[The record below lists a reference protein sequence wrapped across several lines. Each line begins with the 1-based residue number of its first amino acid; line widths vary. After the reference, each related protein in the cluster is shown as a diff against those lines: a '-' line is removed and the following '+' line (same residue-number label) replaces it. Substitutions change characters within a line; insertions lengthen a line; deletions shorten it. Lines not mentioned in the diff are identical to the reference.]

1 MEGWSDA
8 WEGFYSL
15 SREYTWSF
23 VFNGNFSFSLSFS
36 PNFFPQLSRN
46 SFPPLFSSRCT
57 FHFFGKCQVNNTRRK
72 WMKNWKNGIYFYFP
86 ALKLKD
92 PIRNVLFFCNWWV
105 NFLPKYL
112 SYKFF
117 FFTVSR
123 EESNFFFFI
132 SFPLSIFVLSN
143 KKERERESHIICD
156 FFFSNGKCDF
166 YLNRYLRLSLFV
178 LKIKKNDIKI
188 IYYRYYYY
196 YYYYWSFIVN
206 WKKKKKRNHI
216 DTCKIMWSEFFL
228 ILII

>member
-1 MEGWSDA
+1 MYSFPTEIFFFFQILLIPADSSHVLLEGSYISGWCNFDAKARYFPTGFLFHFFFPLPPFFFTTFNSRIKQSSRLFFFNFSSPWIDESHILLCVSRKFELEGWSDA

-123 EESNFFFFI
+123 EE
-132 SFPLSIFVLSN
+132 
-143 KKERERESHIICD
+143 R
-156 FFFSNGKCDF
+156 
-166 YLNRYLRLSLFV
+166 
-178 LKIKKNDIKI
+178 
-188 IYYRYYYY
+188 
-196 YYYYWSFIVN
+196 
-206 WKKKKKRNHI
+206 
-216 DTCKIMWSEFFL
+216 
-228 ILII
+228 